1 MTTIAFWIENMKK
14 IPKKNLLEFIF
25 LFTIL
30 FLGAIYLW
38 YTLPKLNDILRI
50 VLVTISIV
58 LIIILS
64 IFLKSYLNQKTSK

>member
-1 MTTIAFWIENMKK
+1 MTTITFWIENMKK
-14 IPKKNLLEFIF
+14 ITKKNLLEFIF